1 MKNKKKVPEISI
13 IIPCYNLENIVK
25 TTVKN
30 ILENLEKFS
39 DSFEILIVNDGSTDN
54 TLEVIQDIKNN
65 HECIHV
71 ITYSQNKGKGYA
83 VKTGILQSIGSYIV
97 FIDGDLD
104 ITSDAIQNYIE
115 ELNNFDLVIGSKS
128 LQSSEIEIRQSRK
141 ILSDIF
147 SSIVKF
153 LTGLKIQD
161 TQVGFKVGNGEDLR
175 KIFKIMNI
183 DGFAFDVELL
193 VIATKLNLRIKEMPV
208 KLKIMKSFRFNSAVQ
223 MFYDVLKIT
232 YNYKILHKFDH

>member
-1 MKNKKKVPEISI
+1 M
-13 IIPCYNLENIVK
+13 
-25 TTVKN
+25 
-30 ILENLEKFS
+30 
-39 DSFEILIVNDGSTDN
+39 
-54 TLEVIQDIKNN
+54 
-65 HECIHV
+65 
-71 ITYSQNKGKGYA
+71 
-83 VKTGILQSIGSYIV
+83 
-97 FIDGDLD
+97 
-104 ITSDAIQNYIE
+104 
-115 ELNNFDLVIGSKS
+115 
-128 LQSSEIEIRQSRK
+128 
-141 ILSDIF
+141 

-161 TQVGFKVGNGEDLR
+161 TQVGLKVGNGEDLR